1 MNISMKDN
9 IVTIELDDV
18 KHTLTRAQARTL
30 SNQII
35 ATIEETED
43 YLSLKKGDPIYY
55 VDPEEGIIEEGT
67 IYSVHIK
74 NNRVD
79 VFSVD
84 FKDDFDEFDGKG
96 LGVHFFRDKSR
107 AEDALK
113 RA

>member
-9 IVTIELDDV
+9 IVTIELDGV
-18 KHTLTRAQARTL
+18 KHTMTRAQARTL

-74 NNRVD
+74 NNKVD

-113 RA
+113 YT